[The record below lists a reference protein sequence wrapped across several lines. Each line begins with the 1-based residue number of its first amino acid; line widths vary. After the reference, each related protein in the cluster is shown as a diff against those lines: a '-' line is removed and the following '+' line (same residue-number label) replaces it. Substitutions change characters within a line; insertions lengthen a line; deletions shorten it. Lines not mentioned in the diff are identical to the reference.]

1 MKPFLIPTQKP
12 KILIVDDERF
22 NLNVLNG
29 LLKDDYKIMVAVNGE
44 QGLLAAMNSRPDLIL
59 LDITMPEMDG
69 LEVCRRLKQDPLTAN
84 IPVVF
89 ISGLT
94 QEEDEIKGFE
104 VGAVDYIP
112 KPFNPVIVKARV
124 HTHVRLKIQSDLLEG
139 MAFRDGL
146 TGVANRRYFDQMSE
160 MEWRRCQLLKLP
172 LAILMIDIDHFKLF
186 NDHYGHAEGDRC
198 LTAAAQAL
206 TKCANQPG
214 DLFAR
219 YGGEEFVSLLP
230 NSTPE
235 RAETVATEMISQIYS
250 LGIAHAK
257 SDTASCITI
266 SLGGLALQANDSCSL
281 ETAMHHADQF
291 LYQAKYN
298 GRNQAKIHKYE
309 ISSLKKIEVDN
320 D

>member
-160 MEWRRCQLLKLP
+160 MEWRRCQLHP
-172 LAILMIDIDHFKLF
+172 WHG
-186 NDHYGHAEGDRC
+186 N
-198 LTAAAQAL
+198 
-206 TKCANQPG
+206 
-214 DLFAR
+214 
-219 YGGEEFVSLLP
+219 
-230 NSTPE
+230 
-235 RAETVATEMISQIYS
+235 
-250 LGIAHAK
+250 
-257 SDTASCITI
+257 
-266 SLGGLALQANDSCSL
+266 
-281 ETAMHHADQF
+281 
-291 LYQAKYN
+291 
-298 GRNQAKIHKYE
+298 
-309 ISSLKKIEVDN
+309 
-320 D
+320 